1 MKMQRRKS
9 WCMALC
15 TIAVIFTGANHAFAG
30 QYASET
36 LGTAL
41 PMWMETLATV
51 NDDGDVAWTAWNH
64 DIGPGT
70 VAANATKARFF
81 NDANAIELPSAQSG
95 WAVGISPRTISGDYT
110 ITAVVGSEASN
121 QRLTD
126 RSAML
131 WDVRWLASSSG
142 AATATPINLGAHTP
156 KLGQNTTGTAQQSA
170 AYAVSIPADS
180 NANTYTVGG
189 YARDKVS
196 NSTFPV
202 PVIWK
207 VANAM
212 SASPSVQTIPL
223 NLLQPSASNGSGY
236 VASISYNSRTL
247 TTWACGN
254 STANLNAYN
263 HATCWDISSGG
274 TTPSHAIINALT
286 SKYGQNNV
294 VSSMVHRVRA
304 IASGDKGTL
313 NSVAVGAALI
323 NSGNGPQWKAWAYDL
338 DNNILYDD
346 LSLTSGHHETFAYDV
361 ASIAYQRSGLLL
373 VGADTYSRGMVIAGI
388 SSSAPSAGDLGG
400 LSGGLQPGT
409 VAAMRGVDRRM
420 MLTGL
425 IDNGKV
431 CTVDDDS
438 ENIGASYEQLL
449 ALSSDATYR
458 LAVAGGQLAR
468 LTAIPEDVATL
479 EIRNRDATVKQTRRT
494 ARTAL
499 KYYQAQATLADPVKA
514 VRAVL
519 RFGKNLDCSP
529 LDTSGLSACGNWDPA
544 AFDIENNQT
553 LTLEA
558 VQGMIAPI
566 GGLSAT
572 LRSDKQM
579 GATFAD
585 GSVNYAQ
592 IALQKGDSCTIS
604 PVLPK
609 SKATV
614 TPGNLVSIGQ
624 KHSDFDGRE
633 WTYCN
638 AADKW
643 VDLSQDADYCSACN
657 KPVDTLT
664 CADTKCENSTPQL
677 HTIDGGWCAMGASN
691 DWSCISEGTF
701 QQIPL
706 NYDSSKFQD
715 NRCHACDASSS
726 QTNWTQKSLSNEYY
740 QCIAHHWNT
749 RFGVPGKPVWAFFTD
764 SNEGS
769 ANGANFKLRDY
780 WTNHMC
786 AYAVDQNND
795 SETRNVSNTN
805 TWERKISPGK
815 DTTYTWPGSFQG
827 MPSRNGKPQ
836 EFTNTPETRD
846 WLFQRRLR
854 YLGQMNG
861 GSWSNDGRNYYMGW
875 GATTFYLQPGQE
887 EWFLFYY
894 NDPQKWQDRIG
905 ALVQFDG
912 TQMDLDVD
920 LHFACARDGRNNH
933 PRMDGFMDCGAE
945 GHGNKGDKRSAF
957 GVGCGP
963 VTGSGYDRA
972 SYCRANTWRPYSELP
987 WTFDGGDSWDGRV
1000 PSDWGNKQGGIYV
1013 EGHIDCG
1020 ALPHKDSNQRDGWVF
1035 VKVKRR
1041 DTNATTCTPITL
1053 RSTWFHHSRKVGFTN
1068 CWD

>member
-1 MKMQRRKS
+1 
-9 WCMALC
+9 MALC
-15 TIAVIFTGANHAFAG
+15 AIAVIFTGANHAFAG

-41 PMWMETLATV
+41 PMWMETLASV
-51 NDDGDVAWTAWNH
+51 NDEGDVAWTQW
-64 DIGPGT
+64 DQSIGSNVT
-70 VAANATKARFF
+70 DNATRARFY
-81 NDANAIELPSAQSG
+81 NDANDLLLPSASSA
-95 WAVGISPRTISGDYT
+95 WAVGVSQRVTNGDNT
-110 ITAVVGSEASN
+110 VVAIAGSQASS
-121 QRLTD
+121 QRMTD

-131 WDVRWLASSSG
+131 WSVSWLTAGNG
-142 AATATPINLGAHTP
+142 AATAIDVNLGEHTP
-156 KLGQNTTGTAQQSA
+156 KLAQGATGTVQQSA
-170 AYAVSIPADS
+170 AYAVHVPPGS

-189 YARDKVS
+189 FARDKVDK
-196 NSTFPV
+196 STYPQ
-202 PVIWK
+202 PVIWA
-207 VANAM
+207 VSQATSNPVISRQAL
-212 SASPSVQTIPL
+212 T
-223 NLLQPSASNGSGY
+223 LLHPAAAVGSGY
-236 VASISYNSRTL
+236 VASIAYNSDTH

-254 STANLNAYN
+254 STGSHNAYN
-263 HATCWDISSGG
+263 HATCWDISTGNTS
-274 TTPSHAIINALT
+274 PSPAIINALS
-286 SKYGQNNV
+286 SKYGASNV
-294 VSSMVHRVRA
+294 VSSMVHRVR
-304 IASGDKGTL
+304 
-313 NSVAVGAALI
+313 SVATGNNGALSSIAVGAALI
-323 NSGNGPQWKAWAYDL
+323 NSGNGPQWKAWTYDL
-338 DNNILYDD
+338 DDNTLRDD
-346 LSLTSGHHETFAYDV
+346 LALTSGHHETFAYDV
-361 ASIAYQRSGLLL
+361 ASIEYRRSID
-373 VGADTYSRGMVIAGI
+373 ADTYSRGMIIAGI
-388 SSSAPSAGDLGG
+388 SSSAASAGALGG
-400 LSGGLQPGT
+400 LTGGIEPPT
-409 VAAMRGVDRRM
+409 VSAMRGVDRRM
-420 MLTGL
+420 MLTGVT
-425 IDNGKV
+425 DEGKV
-431 CTVDDDS
+431 CAIDDDS
-438 ENIGASYEQLL
+438 EYAGASYEQLL

-458 LAVAGGQLAR
+458 LAMAAGQLVR
-468 LTAIPEDVATL
+468 LTAVPEDVATL

-499 KYYQAQATLADPVKA
+499 KYYQAQATLANPVKA

-544 AFDIENNQT
+544 AFDIENSQT

-558 VQGMIAPI
+558 VHGMLVPAD
-566 GGLSAT
+566 GQSAT
-572 LRSDKQM
+572 LRSTKQM

-643 VDLSQDADYCSACN
+643 VDLSQDADYCSACDN
-657 KPVDTLT
+657 PVDTLT
-664 CADTKCENSTPQL
+664 CADTKCENSTPKL
-677 HTIDGGWCAMGASN
+677 HTIDGGWCAMGTSN

-701 QQIPL
+701 EQVPL

-715 NRCHACDASSS
+715 NRCHACDPTGSNSK
-726 QTNWTQKSLSNEYY
+726 TDWTKKSLSEEYY

-786 AYAVDQNND
+786 AYAVGQNND

-827 MPSRNGKPQ
+827 MPSRNGKPK

-920 LHFACARDGRNNH
+920 LHFACARDGGNNH

-1053 RSTWFHHSRKVGFTN
+1053 RSTWFHHKRKIGFTN